1 MKKIFIYLF
10 IFISFAFI
18 GCASKPTDIPES
30 TVENNQ
36 EIIKNK
42 ESVSEPSTESTP
54 EVVEVPAKEEPTAE
68 TPTTEAPVPTPV
80 EKKVSEEFVR
90 STSQLQQGEIIT
102 EDVFENDKN
111 VLLNIIDQLSI
122 IMANKDYD
130 GWVRYLSQES
140 ILYWR
145 NSSNLSEVSK
155 RLPIKGLRLKTLEDY
170 FKFVFIP
177 SRLNKKVD
185 EIRYVSSN
193 FVKVVQMQ
201 ESVNEYK
208 DIIYYTFEKING
220 KWLLCLDKLD

>member
-1 MKKIFIYLF
+1 MKKIYIYFLIIF
-10 IFISFAFI
+10 SLAFIS
-18 GCASKPTDIPES
+18 CATKT
-30 TVENNQ
+30 
-36 EIIKNK
+36 
-42 ESVSEPSTESTP
+42 
-54 EVVEVPAKEEPTAE
+54 VEVPEPIIENKENTTENIAE
-68 TPTTEAPVPTPV
+68 TIPEETTVPDIEIKEPEVQPTTPT

-90 STSQLQQGEIIT
+90 STSQLQQGEVIT
-102 EDVFENDKN
+102 EDIFENDKN
-111 VLLNIIDQLSI
+111 ALLNIIDQLSI

-130 GWVRYLSQES
+130 GWVNYLSQES

-145 NSSNLSEVSK
+145 NSSNLNEVSK